1 MELYGYELQREKDLS
16 HHGILGQK
24 WGKQNGPPYPLDVK
38 DHSASEKKAGWR
50 KSLDESSANPNEGK
64 FQLSDKQKKYIKI
77 GATAVAAS
85 LAICGGVYLY
95 TYKQLNP
102 SYLGHYKRISGEL
115 LENYINKFPDDN
127 GVSYKEGTIF
137 KRVSSDA
144 NADCIKRGATYV
156 SKLFGDK
163 MKYASRL
170 PGESWNR
177 GSQMYVH
184 SLKSNTEIKAPSSRE
199 AAKLFLHAYPDATQ
213 STFINYITYNIRNTD
228 TKTDKFIQELK
239 KHGYNALIDE
249 NDYGWTKAPIILID
263 PSETIAST
271 SSRKM
276 RKIEEVIATILQ

>member
-1 MELYGYELQREKDLS
+1 MEIYGYYFDRESDIN
-16 HHGILGQK
+16 HHGILGQR
-24 WGKQNGPPYPLDVK
+24 WGKQNGPPYPLNAS

-50 KSLDESSANPNEGK
+50 KSLDKSSTHSDGEK

-95 TYKQLNP
+95 KQLNP
-102 SYLGHYKRISGEL
+102 SYLGHYKTISGGL
-115 LENYINKFPDDN
+115 LEKYINEFSDNN

-184 SLKSNTEIKAPSSRE
+184 SLKSNTGIKAPSSRE
-199 AAKLFLHAYPDATQ
+199 AAKLFLHVYPDAKQ
-213 STFINYITYNIRNTD
+213 STFINYMTYGIRDAD

-263 PSETIAST
+263 PSETISST

-276 RKIEEVIATILQ
+276 KKIEEVIATILQ